1 MSINPNAALVAKQLK
16 EAGLTKAQIAGV
28 LGNFQLESGFNPR
41 INEGGKVGAPM
52 GRGGYGF
59 AQWTGGRQTNL
70 VNFAKSRKMDP
81 GDPNLQTQFLIHEL
95 RGPEKRA
102 FESLKGAVSPEESAR
117 RFLTDFERAGIPKTK
132 QRQEAARQ
140 IYGKLGF
147 LDAPAPGAASPTPQA
162 QKGFSILPS
171 IYLSKY
177 NVSSINICIL
187 HSVSNHI
194 CQAIVTHLQNF
205 TRLGSLNHIA
215 CVTNDHCIGCQSS
228 SSPAS
233 S

>member
-147 LDAPAPGAASPTPQA
+147 LDAPAPGAASPTPQPA
-162 QKGFSILPS
+162 TASTPQEKGNQLGTSLLQRVMGILPS
-171 IYLSKY
+171 IMP
-177 NVSSINICIL
+177 
-187 HSVSNHI
+187 
-194 CQAIVTHLQNF
+194 Q
-205 TRLGSLNHIA
+205 R
-215 CVTNDHCIGCQSS
+215 QSS
-228 SSPAS
+228 LLPTPTPELSGQSFLDTYRMFFDDELV
-233 S
+233 

>member
-16 EAGLTKAQIAGV
+16 QAGLTKAQIAGV

-41 INEGGKVGAPM
+41 VNEGGQVGAPL

-81 GDPNLQTQFLIHEL
+81 GDANLQAQFLLHEL
-95 RGPEKRA
+95 QGPESRA

-147 LDAPAPGAASPTPQA
+147 LDQPVPGTAPPASQPPTA
-162 QKGFSILPS
+162 KGNQLGNSLLQRVMGMLPSILP
-171 IYLSKY
+171 
-177 NVSSINICIL
+177 
-187 HSVSNHI
+187 
-194 CQAIVTHLQNF
+194 
-205 TRLGSLNHIA
+205 
-215 CVTNDHCIGCQSS
+215 QSS
-228 SSPAS
+228 LPSIDTPELTGDSFLNTYRMFFDDEVV
-233 S
+233 